1 MTTITTSSQV
11 IPESVHIPYVTAD
24 EAHTLM
30 GEALERFLKLVETL
44 APEDWDKPTACTAW
58 SVRDMLAHQ
67 AGGYAS
73 GTGYREMIRQYSTLP
88 KKGQLPEDAI
98 NDLQVRERAAHSP
111 TKLIAELRQV
121 GPVAIQKWAYQFR
134 LVKPIA
140 IPHPVGGLLSLRH
153 LMWIIHSRDT
163 WMHRLDICRATGR
176 EFHQTPEHDGRIVA
190 LVMRDLGRT
199 LHKKLGG
206 QAVIFDLGGVAGGTW
221 KVGSGEATATIQ
233 MDALDFNIFASGR
246 FNYAE
251 GHAKATLN
259 GDMTLA
265 ELALQKAM
273 VLY

>member
-88 KKGQLPEDAI
+88 QKGQLPEDAI
-98 NDLQVRERAAHSP
+98 NDLQVRERAGHSP

-163 WMHRLDICRATGR
+163 WMHRMDICRAADR
-176 EFHQTPEHDGRIVA
+176 PFEQTREHDGRIVE
-190 LVMRDLGRT
+190 LVVLDT
-199 LHKKLGG
+199 AKKLTKKLNG
-206 QAVIFDLGGVAGGTW
+206 QAITLSLTGMAGGTW
-221 KVGSGEATATIQ
+221 QIGKGEPAAEME
-233 MDALDFNIFASGR
+233 MDALDFNIFVSGR
-246 FNYAE
+246 FSYEE
-251 GHAKATLN
+251 GMKRAN
-259 GDMTLA
+259 ISGDT
-265 ELALQKAM
+265 ALVKNAFKDFLI
-273 VLY
+273 LY